1 MGAGV
6 RTTPGMLSARNA
18 TLKELIE
25 GVYAVENYQVTGGPV
40 WLESARF
47 DVDAK
52 PGSATGREQML
63 AMMRLVLTDRFK
75 LAIHR
80 ETKDLSVY
88 AMVLTKGGPKFKKS
102 PQRDETT
109 PLGFNNLGRNTDM
122 ASFARYLT
130 RFGSDLPVI
139 DKTGLT
145 GNYDLD
151 LDMRKIASAAV
162 TPGADTAPGIGAIF
176 QATVDA
182 MESIGLKLVRTKA
195 PVEILV
201 IDHAEQPSRN

>member
-1 MGAGV
+1 
-6 RTTPGMLSARNA
+6 MLSARNA

-25 GVYAVENYQVTGGPV
+25 GAYGLENYQVTGGPQ

-52 PGSATGREQML
+52 PSAATGREQLLVML
-63 AMMRLVLTDRFK
+63 RPVLTERFK
-75 LAIHR
+75 LASHR
-80 ETKDLSVY
+80 EKKDLTVY
-88 AMVLTKGGPKFKKS
+88 TMVVAKGGPRFKKS
-102 PQRDETT
+102 PPRDANT
-109 PLGFNNLGRNTDM
+109 PLGINHLGRGMDM
-122 ASFARYLT
+122 PSFARYLT

-139 DKTGLT
+139 DKTGLA

-151 LDMRKIASAAV
+151 LDLDKIAAAA
-162 TPGADTAPGIGAIF
+162 GADSHPPTIGEMF

-182 MESIGLKLVRTKA
+182 MENIGLRLVRAKA

-201 IDHAEQPSRN
+201 IDHAEQPVRN